1 MIEDFNAFHDG
12 VSITADVCIVGAGAA
27 GIALAKE
34 LLGTHFRV
42 VVVESGGLDNEAPV
56 QKLNESE
63 VVGLPHAGIEKGR
76 VRTFGGTTV
85 AWGGQTI
92 RLGSFDLQP
101 RSWVPNSG
109 WPIALQE
116 LEPYYERA
124 EQVLQLGPNIP
135 YEKLCVRSGIQPPVF
150 DPAKL
155 RMDCSR
161 WSPIPNFGTAYRR
174 QLREAENICVLLH
187 ATVTQI
193 ITNQVATIVEQ
204 VEVKSLAGKKG
215 AVKARL
221 FVICCGGIE
230 SARLLLASDRIEKRG
245 VGNKHDLV
253 GRYFQ
258 DHVHIWYYDVIP
270 ANRKQLQT
278 FCESFFDRGRKY
290 SPLVVLGERIQTEK
304 HLLRMHGTIIFWMD
318 SDSSVS
324 AVKTLFRAVR
334 GRTVPPSG
342 ELRRLL
348 RNSLA
353 DPAELL
359 AVMYRY
365 WVQKRAGTPSRGR
378 VFLAALCEMAPNP
391 DSRIT
396 LSDARDQLGMRR
408 AKIDWRIGEL
418 ERRTA
423 SEYVRTVG
431 SEFARL
437 ELGTYDLKQ
446 AALLQDEKAWVN
458 MATDNYHH
466 MGTTRMHENEKLGV
480 VDSNCKVHGIDNL
493 YVGSSAVFPSSGSA
507 FPTSTILALCIRI
520 ADRLKQQLVTS

>member
-1 MIEDFNAFHDG
+1 M
-12 VSITADVCIVGAGAA
+12 S
-27 GIALAKE
+27 
-34 LLGTHFRV
+34 
-42 VVVESGGLDNEAPV
+42 
-56 QKLNESE
+56 
-63 VVGLPHAGIEKGR
+63 
-76 VRTFGGTTV
+76 
-85 AWGGQTI
+85 
-92 RLGSFDLQP
+92 
-101 RSWVPNSG
+101 
-109 WPIALQE
+109 
-116 LEPYYERA
+116 
-124 EQVLQLGPNIP
+124 
-135 YEKLCVRSGIQPPVF
+135 
-150 DPAKL
+150 
-155 RMDCSR
+155 
-161 WSPIPNFGTAYRR
+161 FGTAYRR

-359 AVMYRY
+359 ALMYRY
-365 WVQKRAGTPSRGR
+365 WVQKRAGTPRRGR

-520 ADRLKQQLVTS
+520 GDRLKQQLVTS